1 MKSRDKMVLLGVLA
15 LGIALGFYV
24 LVLSPKRDEASKLG
38 TQVDDLEASI
48 SQQQQTAD
56 FGEQAR
62 HQFAHYYGRLVVL
75 GKAVPE
81 QADTSSM
88 LVELSS
94 IADHTGV
101 DFRSVSLSQGSS
113 GTGTSSAPPPTSG
126 NSTATTADPS
136 ATAASSGTSTTSGSA
151 PSTAASGDTS
161 TTATAPST
169 ATGTAASASTP
180 VPATES
186 AAATQPI
193 GATVGPAGLPTL
205 PYDLNF
211 TGGFFDVANFIGGL
225 DDLVQP
231 LGATL
236 VAANGRLLTVDGFA
250 LKVLGSGSNPKLTAD
265 FAVTSYVAPATQ
277 GLTAGASATGPA
289 PVPTS
294 PTQPD
299 AQPAS
304 ATVAQ

>member
-1 MKSRDKMVLLGVLA
+1 MKPSDKAIVLGVLV
-15 LGIALGFYV
+15 LGIAVAFY
-24 LVLSPKRDEASKLG
+24 LMVLSPKRDEASKLG
-38 TQVDDLEASI
+38 HQIDDLQSSV
-48 SQQQQTAD
+48 SQQEQVAN

-62 HQFAHYYGRLVVL
+62 RQFPRYYGRLVVL

-81 QADTSSM
+81 QADTASM

-94 IADHTGV
+94 IGSRTGV
-101 DFRSVSLSQGSS
+101 DFRSISLSQGAS
-113 GTGTSSAPPPTSG
+113 GTGTSSPPPTSG

-136 ATAASSGTSTTSGSA
+136 SAAASTGSSSPSGSA

-161 TTATAPST
+161 TTTPST
-169 ATGTAASASTP
+169 TGGTSASTSTL

-186 AAATQPI
+186 AAANLPI

-211 TGGFFDVANFIGGL
+211 TGGFFDVADFIGGL
-225 DDLVQP
+225 DGLVEPQ
-231 LGATL
+231 GTSQI
-236 VAANGRLLTVDGFA
+236 AANGRLLTVDGFA
-250 LKVLGSGSNPKLTAD
+250 LKILGQGSNPKLTAD
-265 FAVTSYVAPATQ
+265 FAVTSYVAPASE
-277 GLTAGASATGPA
+277 GLTGGASPSGPA
-289 PVPTS
+289 PVPAS
-294 PTQPD
+294 PSQPD